1 MKKRSEVEISTTW
14 KLEDMVPDNE
24 TWEKQLKEASGEL
37 EKYGEFKGKL
47 AESAENLYQCLKFDD
62 EFSLKAERLYVYA
75 RMRSDEDTAND
86 LYQDMFSRAQLLNIR
101 ASENSSYM
109 VPEILSIPE
118 EILKEYRSSHPGLK
132 HFDRLLDQLLERKS
146 HTLSKEMEQLLA
158 QSYEATQGGS
168 QVFTMFNN
176 ADARFPAVHDAE
188 GKEIPLTH
196 GNYIAL
202 LENQNRDIRK
212 EAFENLYSVYK
223 QFSNTLSAAFGANVN
238 RLYSMQRP
246 EIILPAVRQ
255 AFPGMKF
262 LSLYMTIWWHL

>member
-158 QSYEATQGGS
+158 QSYEATR
-168 QVFTMFNN
+168 
-176 ADARFPAVHDAE
+176 AEARYLPCLIMQMPASRLSMTQRE
-188 GKEIPLTH
+188 RKF
-196 GNYIAL
+196 L
-202 LENQNRDIRK
+202 LP
-212 EAFENLYSVYK
+212 
-223 QFSNTLSAAFGANVN
+223 
-238 RLYSMQRP
+238 M
-246 EIILPAVRQ
+246 EIILLSWKIRTETSEKRLLKTCIVYTSS
-255 AFPGMKF
+255 FPIPYLQLLVPM
-262 LSLYMTIWWHL
+262 

>member
-1 MKKRSEVEISTTW
+1 
-14 KLEDMVPDNE
+14 
-24 TWEKQLKEASGEL
+24 
-37 EKYGEFKGKL
+37 
-47 AESAENLYQCLKFDD
+47 
-62 EFSLKAERLYVYA
+62 
-75 RMRSDEDTAND
+75 
-86 LYQDMFSRAQLLNIR
+86 
-101 ASENSSYM
+101 M

-118 EILKEYRSSHPGLK
+118 EILKEYRNSHPGLK

-202 LENQNRDIRK
+202 LEIRTETSEK
-212 EAFENLYSVYK
+212 RLLKTCIVYT
-223 QFSNTLSAAFGANVN
+223 SS
-238 RLYSMQRP
+238 
-246 EIILPAVRQ
+246 
-255 AFPGMKF
+255 FPIPYPQLLVPM
-262 LSLYMTIWWHL
+262 

>member
-1 MKKRSEVEISTTW
+1 
-14 KLEDMVPDNE
+14 
-24 TWEKQLKEASGEL
+24 
-37 EKYGEFKGKL
+37 
-47 AESAENLYQCLKFDD
+47 
-62 EFSLKAERLYVYA
+62 
-75 RMRSDEDTAND
+75 MRSDEDTAND

-188 GKEIPLTH
+188 GKEI
-196 GNYIAL
+196 L
-202 LENQNRDIRK
+202 LP
-212 EAFENLYSVYK
+212 
-223 QFSNTLSAAFGANVN
+223 T
-238 RLYSMQRP
+238 
-246 EIILPAVRQ
+246 EIILLSWKIRTETSEKRLLKTCIVYTSS
-255 AFPGMKF
+255 FPIPYLQLLVPM
-262 LSLYMTIWWHL
+262 